1 MVCTSCIRGTILTNG
16 ARIVI
21 FLFHEEDKDER
32 KRYEKRYGIRF
43 KFIVDSKL
51 FELFILEVRF
61 PPRQSIDFFFLSL
74 SLLYRINGIRIVFFF
89 FQKYFIDS
97 CYKRN
102 EIGMKDSIRGGK
114 KKANFSTYLVILSL
128 NRFLF
133 DVKIKKITF
142 SINKSPVNGI
152 FE

>member
-21 FLFHEEDKDER
+21 FLFHEEGEDER

-51 FELFILEVRF
+51 FELFILEVHF

-74 SLLYRINGIRIVFFF
+74 SLLYRINGIRVVFFF
-89 FQKYFIDS
+89 FLEIFHRFLLQKKRDERFNSEEKKKNELFNIFGYFIV
-97 CYKRN
+97 
-102 EIGMKDSIRGGK
+102 ESIFIRRE
-114 KKANFSTYLVILSL
+114 N
-128 NRFLF
+128 
-133 DVKIKKITF
+133 
-142 SINKSPVNGI
+142 
-152 FE
+152 

>member
-51 FELFILEVRF
+51 FELFILEVHF

-89 FQKYFIDS
+89 FLEIFHRFLLQK
-97 CYKRN
+97 KRDWYERFN
-102 EIGMKDSIRGGK
+102 SGGK
-114 KKANFSTYLVILSL
+114 KKSE
-128 NRFLF
+128 LF
-133 DVKIKKITF
+133 NIFGYFIVE
-142 SINKSPVNGI
+142 SIFIRREN
-152 FE
+152 

>member
-43 KFIVDSKL
+43 KFIVNSEL

-61 PPRQSIDFFFLSL
+61 PSR
-74 SLLYRINGIRIVFFF
+74 
-89 FQKYFIDS
+89 
-97 CYKRN
+97 
-102 EIGMKDSIRGGK
+102 
-114 KKANFSTYLVILSL
+114 
-128 NRFLF
+128 
-133 DVKIKKITF
+133 
-142 SINKSPVNGI
+142 
-152 FE
+152 

>member
-61 PPRQSIDFFFLSL
+61 PRQSMDFFFLSL

-89 FQKYFIDS
+89 FLEIFHRFLLQK
-97 CYKRN
+97 KRDWYERFN
-102 EIGMKDSIRGGK
+102 SGGK
-114 KKANFSTYLVILSL
+114 KKSE
-128 NRFLF
+128 LF
-133 DVKIKKITF
+133 NIFGYFIVE
-142 SINKSPVNGI
+142 SIFIRREN
-152 FE
+152 

>member
-21 FLFHEEDKDER
+21 FLFHEEGEDER

-51 FELFILEVRF
+51 FELFILEVHF

-74 SLLYRINGIRIVFFF
+74 SLLYRINGIRVVFFFF

-102 EIGMKDSIRGGK
+102 EMKDSIRRK
-114 KKANFSTYLVILSL
+114 KKKNE
-128 NRFLF
+128 LF
-133 DVKIKKITF
+133 NIFGYFIVE
-142 SINKSPVNGI
+142 SIFIRREN
-152 FE
+152 